1 MTPPQAS
8 DHDEAPRAQHP
19 QRLLRSPLGGLSTHI
34 LPTSAT
40 MVGVCMTV
48 LSIGHLGHGGDARMV
63 IDKLLACDAVVFL
76 ASALLS
82 FMSIRSGHANG
93 RLESRAEV
101 VFIAGLGVLAVV
113 AVALAFA
120 IT

>member
-1 MTPPQAS
+1 MRSLTLETPEP
-8 DHDEAPRAQHP
+8 DLPVPRA

-48 LSIGHLGHGGDARMV
+48 LSIGHLGHGGDAFMV

-76 ASALLS
+76 VSALFS
-82 FMSIRSGHANG
+82 FMSIRAGQVNG
-93 RLESRAEV
+93 ALESRAEV
-101 VFIAGLGVLAVV
+101 VFIVGLGVLAVV

-120 IT
+120 IR

>member
-1 MTPPQAS
+1 MP
-8 DHDEAPRAQHP
+8 EAPEPDPAPARA
-19 QRLLRSPLGGLSTHI
+19 QRLLRGPLGGLSTHI

-48 LSIGHLGHGGDARMV
+48 LSIGHLSHGGDVFMV
-63 IDKLLACDAVVFL
+63 IDKLLACDSVVFL

-82 FMSIRSGHANG
+82 FMSIRGGQANG

-101 VFIAGLGVLAVV
+101 VFIVGLGVLAVV

-120 IT
+120 IR

>member
-1 MTPPQAS
+1 VTPAQAT
-8 DHDEAPRAQHP
+8 DQDEAAPAQNP
-19 QRLLRSPLGGLSTHI
+19 QRLLRTPLGGLSTHI

-48 LSIGHLGHGGDARMV
+48 LSIGHLGRGGEARVV
-63 IDKLLACDAVVFL
+63 IDKLLAGDAVVFL

-82 FMSIRSGHANG
+82 FMSIRGGHANG
-93 RLESRAEV
+93 RLESHAEV

-120 IT
+120 IR